1 MDERIQGVLDAMEQA
16 KVNMIENHGNYLVQ
30 KVCTEVL
37 EIEGFPSGPE
47 EFHSLQEQEIVKAVF
62 GTHAVGVHRAFHVV
76 MKMIKEGALIPD
88 YDKMLQL
95 ASEYLKEGRQDA
107 DEEEDGDSDED

>member
-1 MDERIQGVLDAMEQA
+1 MDERMQGVLDAMEQA
-16 KVNMIENHGNYLVQ
+16 KANMIQDHGNYLVQ

-88 YDKMLQL
+88 YDKMVELGQQY
-95 ASEYLKEGRQDA
+95 A
-107 DEEEDGDSDED
+107 EEDGEDAEDSDDE